1 MSNTLTV
8 TEVVNS
14 VTVTPVNNTVNVAT
28 TGLQGPKGDTGATG
42 ATGAQGSSGVVTVNA
57 PITNAGTSTAADL
70 SISTGTTSAVGVL
83 QLTDST
89 SSTSTTTAATANSVK
104 SAYDFANSQHALLD
118 PISGSY
124 YRTPVGN
131 SVATGTNA
139 ASANITYY
147 TAIQFSKAVTLDR
160 IAINTTFTGFSG
172 TASVRLGIFA
182 NTNGKPGALI
192 LDAGTVAPITNAASY
207 AITINQS
214 LDAGVYWFANNSI
227 TAATVNAYYSIT
239 NANTNNITLFGG
251 ALGTATSN
259 SGVAGFQETY
269 TATTAF
275 ANAGTLTRAFF
286 APITY
291 VRVV

>member
-1 MSNTLTV
+1 MSDDTLIV

-14 VTVTPVNNTVNVAT
+14 VTVTPVNNTVEIT
-28 TGLQGPKGDTGATG
+28 TGISA
-42 ATGAQGSSGVVTVNA
+42 GST
-57 PITNAGTSTAADL
+57 TTAG
-70 SISTGTTSAVGVL
+70 IL
-83 QLTDST
+83 QLTDSV
-89 SSTSTTTAATANSVK
+89 SSTSTTTAATANAVK
-104 SAYDFANSQHALLD
+104 NTYDFANSQHALLD

-139 ASANITYY
+139 ATANRTYY

-192 LDAGTVAPITNAASY
+192 LDAGTVAPIANATSY
-207 AITINQS
+207 SITINQS
-214 LDAGVYWFANNSI
+214 LAAGVYWFANNSI
-227 TAATVNAYYSIT
+227 TAATINAYYSIT

-251 ALGTATSN
+251 ALGTETTN
-259 SGVAGFQETY
+259 SGLAGFQETY

-275 ANAGTLTRAFF
+275 ANAGSVTRAFF

-291 VRVV
+291 VRVA